1 MYKNSLYKLLL
12 FVLWT
17 LVYLQ
22 LNTAWKF
29 GVLLLLLINLYY
41 QQQYK
46 KTNKLIHK
54 KAAKL
59 TLGMAIHCTLLGW
72 TLLIGRGYK

>member
-17 LVYLQ
+17 AVYLQ
-22 LNTAWKF
+22 LNTLWKG
-29 GVLLLLLINLYY
+29 GVLLILSINLYY

-46 KTNKLIHK
+46 KTNKTIHK
-54 KAAKL
+54 TAVKL

>member
-1 MYKNSLYKLLL
+1 MYINSLYKLLFL
-12 FVLWT
+12 LWI

-22 LNTAWKF
+22 LNTAWKS
-29 GVLLLLLINLYY
+29 GILLLLLINLHY

-54 KAAKL
+54 KAVDL
-59 TLGMAIHCTLLGW
+59 TLGMAIHCTLFGW